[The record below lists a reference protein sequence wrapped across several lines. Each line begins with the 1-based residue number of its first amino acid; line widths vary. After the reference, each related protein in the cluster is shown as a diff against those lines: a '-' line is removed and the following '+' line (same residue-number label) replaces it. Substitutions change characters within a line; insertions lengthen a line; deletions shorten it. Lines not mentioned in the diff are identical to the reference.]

1 MNSMTDEEFRK
12 QYHRLE
18 SAYPEL
24 YSNSTRKSAIYWQ
37 IIKYDFNFICNK
49 ISEIIKSG
57 NAEFDFREL
66 DKKYLDRDKIKKSP
80 DNKEVFTLTDGFL
93 ENHLKDL
100 GLTSLVDVL
109 KEK

>member
-1 MNSMTDEEFRK
+1 MTDEEFRK

-18 SAYPEL
+18 SAFPET
-24 YSNSTRKSAIYWQ
+24 YSHSTRKSAIYWQ
-37 IIKYDFNFICNK
+37 IIKYDFNFISNK

-57 NAEFDFREL
+57 NADFDFRDL
-66 DKKYLDRDKIKKSP
+66 DKNKIIKSVEN
-80 DNKEVFTLTDGFL
+80 NKEVFRLTDGFL